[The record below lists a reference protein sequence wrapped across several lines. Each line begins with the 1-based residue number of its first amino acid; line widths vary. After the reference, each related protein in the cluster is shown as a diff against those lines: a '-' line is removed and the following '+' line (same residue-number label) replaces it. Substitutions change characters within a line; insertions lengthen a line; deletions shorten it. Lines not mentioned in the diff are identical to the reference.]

1 MKRGLF
7 DTYLVEVMAIENRQE
22 SHELAGPTEEPFP
35 STLLVLFR
43 QSDQSALVPACLL
56 LQLLEHD
63 ISFPDY
69 QSPPFEYIQDVCAT
83 VTLVTHY
90 GEIRRCAYRT
100 HGSMLARP
108 NIKSVPIANI
118 TVLTSS
124 TQPVFDRYWNDKM
137 GATYQ
142 MQY

>member
-1 MKRGLF
+1 MKSWSFARRTVATGFLSSKEIVRVIRNKEEAWRPF
-7 DTYLVEVMAIENRQE
+7 FKWGHLP
-22 SHELAGPTEEPFP
+22 SGPRVPNTEEKNF
-35 STLLVLFR
+35 S
-43 QSDQSALVPACLL
+43 
-56 LQLLEHD
+56 
-63 ISFPDY
+63 ISFSWDSNPRLRTPCY
-69 QSPPFEYIQDVCAT
+69 SSTKSGALYHYAT
-83 VTLVTHY
+83 ESL
-90 GEIRRCAYRT
+90 T

-108 NIKSVPIANI
+108 NIKSVPIANV